1 MTHAGDLAAADD
13 RRAIVEPGAGHITYR
28 ELDDL
33 VSRAAGRLS
42 AIGVRPGDKIA
53 ICLPRSADAIVAML
67 AVLRAGA
74 AFVPI
79 DPSAPAERTAAI
91 LAAAEVR
98 FAFVDPSTER
108 ACTGEVQRLAAVGLG
123 RAIGAWA
130 GDARA
135 PSIAVDHAA
144 LGSVMYTSGST
155 GRPKGVMM
163 TRGGLD
169 AFAAWIRTTIAPT
182 RDDVLASHAHFH
194 FAMSAFDIFG
204 ATTSG
209 ATLVIIPETI
219 RASAERV
226 SELVAREGTTIWFS
240 GPAILTQIARLEL
253 GARLSSLRILAFA
266 GEVFPIAH
274 LENLR
279 RQVTGPRILHIWGST
294 ETNVAV
300 VHEITGALAAPP
312 PIGRPCAHFEARV
325 VDEQGRPVPAG
336 TPGELVLRGP
346 AVCAGYLNEPAITA
360 EKRFADPGGAWHRTG
375 DLVIELPSG
384 ELRYAGRLGR
394 MLKLRG
400 YRIEPGEI
408 EARLYE
414 HPKIVEAGVVAEG
427 TEGEQDLVAHVR
439 THDLQKLPL
448 VELKQF
454 CAAKLP
460 AYMIPK
466 RFVFH
471 DALPRNANGKID
483 LQQLAGRT

>member
-33 VSRAAGRLS
+33 VARTAGRL
-42 AIGVRPGDKIA
+42 AALGVGPGDKIA
-53 ICLPRSADAIVAML
+53 LCLPRSTDAIVAML

-74 AFVPI
+74 AFVPV
-79 DPSAPAERTAAI
+79 DPSAPAERTQAI
-91 LAAAEVR
+91 LAAADVR

-108 ACTGEVQRLAAVGLG
+108 SCTTVERLGAVGLG

-130 GDARA
+130 GDARTPA
-135 PSIAVDHAA
+135 VAYDPSA
-144 LGSVMYTSGST
+144 LASVMYTSGST

-163 TRGGLD
+163 TRGALD
-169 AFAAWIRTTIAPT
+169 AFAAWIRAVIAPT

-194 FAMSAFDIFG
+194 FAMSAFDILG

-209 ATLVIIPETI
+209 ATLLIIPETI

-226 SELVAREGTTIWFS
+226 SELVAREAATIWFS

-274 LENLR
+274 LEHLR
-279 RQVTGPRILHIWGST
+279 RQVSGPRILHIWGST

-300 VHEITGALAAPP
+300 VHEITGELAAPP

-325 VDEQGRPVPAG
+325 VDEHGQPVATG

-360 EKRFADPGGAWHRTG
+360 EKRFGDWHRTG

-400 YRIEPGEI
+400 YRIEPGEV

-483 LQQLAGRT
+483 LQQLAGHP